1 MPGPIATYLL
11 GPFAAGNAA
20 NIVAAQTPAGAGNL
34 ALVGGGP
41 VVLDAPRRVLVTFG
55 IEGAPRTVKVFGTS
69 IFGTAINEI
78 IPVASGGAATAI
90 TKQDFAT
97 VTQVQVFAAW
107 SVNMSVGTQGAGGA
121 VGFPV
126 ASSPWFFVDTARDPA
141 NVNVAVT
148 RLDSGA
154 ALTNGYIIEGTLD
167 DPNAPYLLGGNIA
180 LPSSLNP
187 QSNNPVA
194 VFGDGAVVGNFTANP
209 AVLKKAN
216 LAGLVNQ
223 PFFALRAALY
233 DVTPTQ
239 VSAQFIQSGNRGA

>member
-55 IEGAPRTVKVFGTS
+55 IEAAPRTVKVFGTS
-69 IFGTAINEI
+69 VFGTAINEI
-78 IPVASGGAATAI
+78 ITVASGGAATAI
-90 TKQDFAT
+90 SKQDFLT

-107 SVNMSVGTQGAGGA
+107 SVNMSVGTQGAAGA

-126 ASSPWFFVDTARDPA
+126 ASSPWFFVDTARDPS

-148 RLDSGA
+148 RVDSQA
-154 ALTNGYIIEGTLD
+154 AYVNGYIIEGTLD
-167 DPNAPYLLGGNIA
+167 DPNAAYLIGGYGSYV
-180 LPSSLNP
+180 SSLNP
-187 QSNNPVA
+187 QSNNPPLIYQ
-194 VFGDGAVVGNFTANP
+194 DGANLGNFAG
-209 AVLKKAN
+209 AAAAKKAN
-216 LAGLVNQ
+216 AVGLINQ
-223 PFFALRAALY
+223 PFFALRVASYEA
-233 DVTPTQ
+233 TPIQ
-239 VSAQFIQSGNRGA
+239 FSAQFIQAGIRGA